1 VLAFVFFIFHAAELK
16 AKMILSATLQ
26 PVVIAH
32 RGSSAYAPENTLS
45 AFELAAEQEADAI
58 ELDVDLTRD
67 GHVVVMHDATIDRT
81 TDGHGRVGDLTL
93 EEIRRVD
100 AGAWKDAA
108 FQGERVPLLE
118 EVFEA
123 VGQQLLINVEIKG
136 MALRGAGLEAQVAA
150 LIAKHNL
157 IDRVIIS
164 SFNPL
169 ALRRLKH
176 VNARLAC
183 GLLYAPDSPIFL
195 RDAWLAPLIP
205 QLNAR
210 HPHHSQVNKALVD
223 RFHAQG
229 LAVNVWTVN
238 QASLVHAMAQAGVDG
253 IIGDDPVL
261 MRETLEPT
269 SGVFD
274 LRFVNEAGA

>member
-1 VLAFVFFIFHAAELK
+1 
-16 AKMILSATLQ
+16 
-26 PVVIAH
+26 
-32 RGSSAYAPENTLS
+32 
-45 AFELAAEQEADAI
+45 
-58 ELDVDLTRD
+58 
-67 GHVVVMHDATIDRT
+67 
-81 TDGHGRVGDLTL
+81 
-93 EEIRRVD
+93 
-100 AGAWKDAA
+100 
-108 FQGERVPLLE
+108 LLE

-123 VGQQLLINVEIKG
+123 VGQRLLINVEIKG
-136 MALRGAGLEAQVAA
+136 MALRGTGLEAKVAA
-150 LIAKHNL
+150 LIEKHNL

-169 ALRRLKH
+169 ALRRVKR
-176 VNARLAC
+176 VNACLTC
-183 GLLYAPDSPIFL
+183 GLLYAPDTPIFL

-238 QASLVHAMAQAGVDG
+238 QASLMHAMALAGVDG
-253 IIGDDPVL
+253 IIGDDPIML
-261 MRETLEPT
+261 RETLAPS

-274 LRFVNEAGA
+274 LRFVNAAST